1 MGGGVCHNLL
11 CNTTNFDCGLS
22 DCHNM
27 IAVCFKENSLSNKRQ
42 KITFRSYKSFEEAS
56 FTQDLHRVPF
66 QVATIFDDANDCYW
80 AYETLLM
87 DIVDEHA
94 PKKQKYPKKDS
105 PPFMNS
111 ELRKAIYKKKMLH
124 NKFKKIKNKANW
136 EMYRK
141 QRNYVTKLRKQSIH
155 LYFFERC
162 SGGPKSKDF
171 WPTIKPF
178 LSSKSS
184 KNDCDIIL
192 LEKDTLISD
201 QKEVS
206 GLLNDFYINIAREI
220 GIDSQSQDPENHP
233 SIKAIKEN
241 GPEEGY
247 TSFNF
252 KPVDQQMVTKSI
264 KKLNPKKAIGI
275 DQLPAKLIKAGSE
288 ALAGPISTIFNLCA
302 KLNQFPDDLK
312 SAQVCPIY
320 KKDDPFIKKNYR
332 PVSILTSHSKIF
344 EDIMFIQLTEH
355 FNSIFDNYLAAFR
368 KGFGCQTTLLR
379 LAEDWKKDLDK
390 QQYVGAVLMDLSK
403 AFDCLPH
410 DLITAKLSAYGLSVD
425 ACDFLNSY
433 LSNRKQRVKLGQFQ
447 SSWLNII
454 KGVPQGSILGPLLFN
469 IFMNDI
475 FYFKKKSKIFNYAD
489 DNTVTYS
496 DKSLETTK
504 EVLVDES
511 IICIDWFKNNK
522 MQANPDKF
530 QAIMLGLQGFLNCK
544 SLNLNGI
551 EIKCEDSVKLLGV
564 TFDYMLNFDIH
575 ISDICKKAARQINVL
590 LRLSKY
596 LSTETKIL
604 IYKSFIRSNF
614 NYCPLVWHF
623 CSKTSTVKMEKLQYR
638 ALRLVFND
646 FESSYE
652 TLLERV
658 NMPSLHVSRI
668 RLIATESFKILHK
681 MTPLYLQDLLSY
693 KNSAYTFR
701 YDNLVD
707 VPRVRTTKYGKSTFR
722 YEAAQVW
729 NSLPNELRKVEDFRE
744 FRRLVDTWSGAAC
757 KCSLCKS

>member
-1 MGGGVCHNLL
+1 MKHN
-11 CNTTNFDCGLS
+11 
-22 DCHNM
+22 
-27 IAVCFKENSLSNKRQ
+27 
-42 KITFRSYKSFEEAS
+42 
-56 FTQDLHRVPF
+56 
-66 QVATIFDDANDCYW
+66 
-80 AYETLLM
+80 LM

-94 PKKQKYPKKDS
+94 PKKQKYPKKES

-111 ELRKAIYKKKMLH
+111 ELRRAIYKKKMLH
-124 NKFKKIKNKANW
+124 NKFKKFKNNSNW
-136 EMYRK
+136 ENYRK

-192 LEKDTLISD
+192 LENDTLIAD

-220 GIDSQSQDPENHP
+220 GIDSQSQDMANHP
-233 SIKAIKEN
+233 SIEAIKEN
-241 GPEEGY
+241 TPEQGY
-247 TSFNF
+247 SSFNF
-252 KPVDQQMVTKSI
+252 KPVDQSLVSKSI
-264 KKLNPKKAIGI
+264 KKLNPKKATGV
-275 DQLPAKLIKAGSE
+275 DQLPAKLIKAGST
-288 ALAGPISTIFNLCA
+288 ALAGPISTVFNLCA
-302 KLNQFPDDLK
+302 KNNQFPNDLK
-312 SAQVCPIY
+312 CAQVRPIY
-320 KKDDPFIKKNYR
+320 KKDDPFVKKNYR
-332 PVSILTSHSKIF
+332 PVSILTAHSKIF

-355 FNSIFDNYLAAFR
+355 FNNIFHNYLAAFR
-368 KGFGCQTTLLR
+368 KGFGCATTLLR

-410 DLITAKLSAYGLSVD
+410 DLILAKLSAYGLSAN

-433 LSNRKQRVKLGQFQ
+433 LSNRKQRVKVGQFC

-475 FYFKKKSKIFNYAD
+475 FYFKKKASIYNYAD
-489 DNTVTYS
+489 DNTVSYS
-496 DKSLETTK
+496 HKNLDILK

-511 IICIDWFKNNK
+511 AICIDWFRDNK

-530 QAIMLGLQGFLNCK
+530 QAIMLGKSGFENCK
-544 SLNLNGI
+544 SLLLNGT

-564 TFDYMLNFDIH
+564 TIDFLLNFDLH
-575 ISDICKKAARQINVL
+575 VSNICKKAARQINVL
-590 LRLSKY
+590 LRLSKF
-596 LSTETKIL
+596 LTTETKIL
-604 IYKSFIRSNF
+604 IYKSFIKSSFNF
-614 NYCPLVWHF
+614 CPLVWHF
-623 CSKTSTVKMEKLQYR
+623 CSKTSSAKMEKLQYR

-646 FESSYE
+646 FDSSYE

-658 NMPSLHVSRI
+658 NMPTLHISRI
-668 RLIATESFKILHK
+668 RLIAVETFKILHK
-681 MTPLYLQDLLSY
+681 MSPVYLQDLLSY
-693 KNSAYTFR
+693 KNSIYSFR

-707 VPRVRTTKYGKSTFR
+707 VPRVRTTKYGKSSFC
-722 YEAAQVW
+722 YEAAGVW
-729 NSLPNELRKVEDFRE
+729 NSLPNDLRKVEDFKE
-744 FRRLVDTWSGAAC
+744 FKRLVNTWSGSSC
-757 KCSLCKS
+757 KCSMCKS